1 MNGVQKDLTGMV
13 FGKLTVLR
21 IGEKHGVNYH
31 WICQCAC
38 GSEASIRG
46 SALRHGEALSCGCLR
61 KERAIKANTTHGK
74 SKDGAYSSWQSMMH
88 RCYDKSHDQYHRY
101 GGNGVIVCDRW
112 HDFSSFFEDMGS
124 RPYGKTIDRKNSEGN
139 YEPNNCRWA
148 TKKEQAN
155 NRTNN
160 KPISFN
166 GREMNVRDWGDLLGI
181 PWQTI
186 YSRLRAGWPVGRA
199 LTTI

>member
-1 MNGVQKDLTGMV
+1 MNGVQKDLTGMA

-21 IGEKHGVNYH
+21 IGEKRGVNYH

-101 GGNGVIVCDRW
+101 GGNGVIVCDLNAAINLKNKAV
-112 HDFSSFFEDMGS
+112 SPTVTACGEDGS
-124 RPYGKTIDRKNSEGN
+124 GRGGN
-139 YEPNNCRWA
+139 TA
-148 TKKEQAN
+148 TKPASVKQE
-155 NRTNN
+155 
-160 KPISFN
+160 
-166 GREMNVRDWGDLLGI
+166 DLS
-181 PWQTI
+181 T
-186 YSRLRAGWPVGRA
+186 SC
-199 LTTI
+199 